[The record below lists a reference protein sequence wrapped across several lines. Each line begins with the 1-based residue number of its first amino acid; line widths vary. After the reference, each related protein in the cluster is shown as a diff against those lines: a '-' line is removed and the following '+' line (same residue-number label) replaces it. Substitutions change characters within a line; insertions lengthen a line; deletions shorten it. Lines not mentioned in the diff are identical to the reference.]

1 MSAEMRL
8 YSGTSGEF
16 ITDTVHNQIADKL
29 KLAFFNYFGYN
40 PSEGEVNSWQ
50 NSLRAISGVF
60 QYSRLIDQAIILEYQ
75 LPNTSKRLDC
85 MVCGKDGAFT
95 DNAVIIEL
103 KQWEKCTESPGENEV
118 QTWVGGREKDVL
130 HPSVQVGHY
139 KEYLMD
145 YETVFYEGKQPVSLH
160 SCAFLHNYP
169 YEPDDEI
176 FSEKFRPAIADS
188 PIFTKD
194 DVDEF
199 SKFLADRVKLGGG
212 LEIMSRIE
220 GSSQRPS
227 KELMNHVSNVIRG
240 IHDYILLDEQLL
252 VYDKVLSLV
261 KNGFNGGKKTM
272 LIVEGGPG
280 TGKSVIAINL
290 MADLLAMHYNAQYAT
305 GSKAFTST
313 LREILGKRAVPQLKY
328 FNSYVHAMNN
338 DVDVIIA
345 DEAHRIWNLNISRFT
360 PRDQAS
366 DVPVID
372 HMIRAAKVLVFF
384 VDNRQII
391 RPNEVGTVS
400 YIQEHALKNNCAVIR
415 YKLESQFRC
424 KGSDAFVNWINNT
437 LGIER
442 TANVLWTGSENFDFR
457 IFSSPHEM
465 EKAIRNRVKSGKT
478 GRMTAGFCWPWSE
491 PEKDGNLVDDIIID
505 GYRRPW
511 NAKPGF
517 TRLAA
522 GIPQSDLWAH
532 ETGGIDQ
539 VGCVYTAMGFEFD
552 YVGVIFGGDLVYNL
566 DTQSWEGHPE
576 KSKDRTVRNAKSSF
590 TDFVKNAYRVLLSRG
605 MEGCYVYFT
614 DKDTE
619 RFFKSRMDLSG
630 MGMAQMA

>member
-1 MSAEMRL
+1 MRL
-8 YSGTSGEF
+8 YSGTSGQF

-60 QYSRLIDQAIILEYQ
+60 QYSQLMDQAIILEYQ

-85 MVCGKDGAFT
+85 MVCGKDEGRK

-103 KQWEKCTESPGENEV
+103 KQWEKCTRSADDNEV
-118 QTWVGGREKDVL
+118 QTWVGGRERDVL
-130 HPSVQVGHY
+130 HPSVQVGRY
-139 KEYLMD
+139 KEYLRD
-145 YETVFYEGKQPVSLH
+145 YQTVFYDQEQPVSLH

-169 YEPDDEI
+169 YEADDEI
-176 FSEKFRPAIADS
+176 FAEKFRPAINDS

-194 DVDEF
+194 DVDNF
-199 SKFLADRVKLGGG
+199 SKFLSERVKLGDGTD
-212 LEIMSRIE
+212 IMARIE
-220 GSSQRPS
+220 GSTLKPS
-227 KELMNHVSNVIRG
+227 KKLMSHVSNVIHG
-240 IHDYILLDEQLL
+240 IHDYTLLDEQLL

-261 KNGFNGGKKTM
+261 KNGFNQGRKTV

-290 MADLLAMHYNAQYAT
+290 MADLLGMHYNAQYAT

-328 FNSYVHAMNN
+328 FNSYVNAQDNE
-338 DVDVIIA
+338 VDVIIA

-360 PRDQAS
+360 PRDKAS
-366 DVPVID
+366 DTPVID
-372 HMIRAAKVLVFF
+372 HMIRAARVLIFF

-400 YIQEHALKNNCAVIR
+400 YIEEHARKNNCVVLR

-442 TANVLWTGSENFDFR
+442 TANPLWTGGEEFDFR
-457 IFSSPHEM
+457 IFQSPDEM
-465 EKAIRNRVKSGKT
+465 EKAIRQKVKEGKT
-478 GRMTAGFCWPWSE
+478 GRMTAGFCWDWSE
-491 PEKDGNLVDDIIID
+491 PEDDGTLKDDVVIG
-505 GYRRPW
+505 GFRRPW
-511 NAKPGF
+511 NAKPGSR
-517 TRLAA
+517 RLAA
-522 GIPQSDLWAH
+522 GIPQSNLWAH
-532 ETGGIDQ
+532 EAGGIDQ

-552 YVGVIFGGDLVYNL
+552 YVGVIFGTDLVYNL

-576 KSKDRTVRNAKSSF
+576 RSRDRSVKSARSSF
-590 TDFVKNAYRVLLSRG
+590 TEFVKNTYRVLLSRG
-605 MEGCYVYFT
+605 MEGCYVYFM
-614 DKDTE
+614 DRDTE
-619 RFFKSRMDLSG
+619 RFFKSRMERSG
-630 MGMAQMA
+630 LDRAMAV